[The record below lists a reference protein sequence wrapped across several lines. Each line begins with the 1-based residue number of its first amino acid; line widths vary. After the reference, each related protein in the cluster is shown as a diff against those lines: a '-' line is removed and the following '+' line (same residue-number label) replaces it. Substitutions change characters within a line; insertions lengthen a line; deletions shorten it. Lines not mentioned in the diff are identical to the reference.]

1 MTDSASRERA
11 LEQTVFDEWPT
22 ELRALFDGTSLE
34 TKAGFTAS
42 LILCEANGHL
52 RTSLLGVGELY
63 APDARTL
70 AFALWPSSRAARA
83 LREQAARGRA
93 QAGLTF
99 VYEAAFY
106 QVQLDVRPLSDA
118 DGERGAQDALACFV
132 ASIETGE
139 AQQVRYA
146 RLNSGITFE
155 LGATKPAVLER
166 WGQQVGRLRQA
177 LLGAR

>member
-1 MTDSASRERA
+1 MTDSTSRERV

-22 ELRALFDGTSLE
+22 ELRALFDGTSLD
-34 TKAGFTAS
+34 TKGGFTAS
-42 LILCEANGHL
+42 LILGDTNGHL
-52 RTSLLGVGELY
+52 RTSLLSVGELY

-83 LREQAARGRA
+83 LREQATRGRA

-99 VYEAAFY
+99 VHEAAFY
-106 QVQLDVRPLSDA
+106 QVQLDVTPLPDLS
-118 DGERGAQDALACFV
+118 GEPGAQDALACFV

-146 RLNSGITFE
+146 RLTSGITFE
-155 LGATKPAVLER
+155 LDGAKQAVLER
-166 WGQQVGRLRQA
+166 WERQIARLREA
-177 LLGAR
+177 VLG